1 MNYSSYLG
9 SQKCNNVVCRQGE
22 VGPRGLRGLI
32 GPTGPYGPPLNSFT
46 IISSNAEYIDNSI
59 VWTMDIPFVYGNQ
72 FTFTFHI
79 NNSVVDSYTPTDGS
93 ILESTNH
100 YIFGTGQAVY
110 QPYTI
115 TTMGI
120 THTNNGYLPDIIS
133 KRGTIIPSNFVCD
146 PIVDI
151 PNNKINYKF
160 IYYVNDNII
169 FNEHF
174 SNSTIQLNGTKC

>member
-1 MNYSSYLG
+1 
-9 SQKCNNVVCRQGE
+9 
-22 VGPRGLRGLI
+22 
-32 GPTGPYGPPLNSFT
+32 
-46 IISSNAEYIDNSI
+46 
-59 VWTMDIPFVYGNQ
+59 
-72 FTFTFHI
+72 
-79 NNSVVDSYTPTDGS
+79 
-93 ILESTNH
+93 
-100 YIFGTGQAVY
+100 
-110 QPYTI
+110 
-115 TTMGI
+115 MGI